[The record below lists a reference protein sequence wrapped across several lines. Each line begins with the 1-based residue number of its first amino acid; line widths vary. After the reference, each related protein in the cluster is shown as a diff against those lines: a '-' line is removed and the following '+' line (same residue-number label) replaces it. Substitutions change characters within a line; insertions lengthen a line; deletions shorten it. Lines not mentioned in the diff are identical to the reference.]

1 MTQTDKIEQDTNDP
15 NLNWHNR
22 VFIKL
27 LNYNNIKAGTAS
39 AITKSE

>member
-1 MTQTDKIEQDTNDP
+1 MTQIDKIEQDTNDP
-15 NLNWHNR
+15 NLNWCNEF
-22 VFIKL
+22 VCNQ

>member
-15 NLNWHNR
+15 NLNWYNEFNR
-22 VFIKL
+22 NL
-27 LNYNNIKAGTAS
+27 LNCNNIKIGTAS